1 MSTATPAAP
10 QPKPTRPNLLTFDA
24 RAAFNNGRWLKIDWP
39 GVPDFDF
46 EVHILSRQSD
56 SFLAAMRANA
66 EEAKKAGIV
75 PENTPEADER
85 NNFDM
90 TVALTQGW
98 RGADAPEY
106 TADNVR
112 TVYTLQ
118 RHILR
123 QVQAAAMDDAGFLV
137 PPSSSSPPTPAANS
151 SSTSPEKTEP
161 PTAST

>member
-1 MSTATPAAP
+1 MNTP
-10 QPKPTRPNLLTFDA
+10 RPNLLTFDA
-24 RAAFNNGRWLKIDWP
+24 RAAFNGGCWLKIEWP
-39 GVPDFDF
+39 GLPDFDF

-56 SFLAAMRANA
+56 SFLAAMRATA
-66 EEAKKAGIV
+66 EEQKKAGIV

-90 TVALTQGW
+90 TIALTQGW
-98 RGADAPEY
+98 RGKDAPEY
-106 TADNVR
+106 TPENVR

-123 QVQAAAMDDAGFLV
+123 QVQAAAMDDSRFLV
-137 PPSSSSPPTPAANS
+137 LPSTSSPPTPAANS
-151 SSTSPEKTEP
+151 AMTSTAPTEQ